1 MGFFKRRNEP
11 LIPPVAP
18 TAGQQQQQQQPKA
31 DPYATPDASAYGGG
45 DPYTKSKP
53 RPSDQSDE
61 KGRSDPYA
69 ATPTYAAGGDPYAK
83 RNPGPRPNPNA
94 ANDAARAELFGG
106 FKAEDVPAER
116 KYGYEGREMEEDFDE
131 DEEIEGIKQEMR
143 GVKQDS
149 LASTR
154 NAVALARQAEESA
167 RGTIA
172 KLADQSERIANSERY
187 LDMAKANNQRAEDKT
202 AELKA
207 LNRSIFRPAIVW
219 NKACISLSLFLYII
233 SDDRDTQDAKR
244 QAQEDKI
251 NERHAMERMDRAK
264 ALLDVQDTRKRL
276 GAAANPAPYG
286 SSSTTP
292 EPVPGQ
298 QKAKKDARSRYQFDA
313 TASDDEL
320 EDELDEN
327 LDETL
332 EISRRL
338 KGLATAMGDEVSGQ
352 NSRLTRVTDKT
363 ENLEFAVMKN
373 TERLKRIR

>member
-1 MGFFKRRNEP
+1 M
-11 LIPPVAP
+11 
-18 TAGQQQQQQQPKA
+18 
-31 DPYATPDASAYGGG
+31 
-45 DPYTKSKP
+45 
-53 RPSDQSDE
+53 
-61 KGRSDPYA
+61 
-69 ATPTYAAGGDPYAK
+69 
-83 RNPGPRPNPNA
+83 
-94 ANDAARAELFGG
+94 
-106 FKAEDVPAER
+106 PAER

-167 RGTIA
+167 RGTIG

-202 AELKA
+202 TELKV
-207 LNRSIFRPAIVW
+207 LSRSIFRPAIVW
-219 NKACISLSLFLYII
+219 NKES
-233 SDDRDTQDAKR
+233 KR

-264 ALLDVQDTRKRL
+264 ALMDVQDTRKRL
-276 GAAANPAPYG
+276 GAAANPSPHA
-286 SSSTTP
+286 SSPAP
-292 EPVPGQ
+292 EPMPGQ
-298 QKAKKDARSRYQFDA
+298 QRARKDARSRYQFDA

-332 EISRRL
+332 EVTRRL

-373 TERLKRIR
+373 TERLSRIR